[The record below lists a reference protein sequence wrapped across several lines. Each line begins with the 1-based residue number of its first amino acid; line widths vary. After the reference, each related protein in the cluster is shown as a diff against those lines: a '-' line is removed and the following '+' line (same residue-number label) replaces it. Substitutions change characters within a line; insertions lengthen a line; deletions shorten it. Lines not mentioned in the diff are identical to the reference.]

1 MAKKEIL
8 SLVTA
13 SLLVATLVG
22 CGSSCRPG
30 TDCSDTG
37 GPIDANE
44 TIGSIDVTVSDAY
57 VYEASVTKG
66 GVLFNTANGPIYS
79 WSDTIEAAFKSVGG
93 ANDTNGNGMAD
104 AEDPIAPNMEAKAGS
119 KNINPFTT
127 LEASGI
133 TLDAINE
140 KYGIALT
147 TTDVDVTKEDLS
159 VYKAAAKASL
169 ELSYSQTNGGQ
180 IPSDENTNCEVIKGC
195 ISNHEQIT
203 PCRPAEV
210 IVCDDTNMTIEPEE
224 DLAHFP
230 ADLQAIFATIDAAE
244 NVAGVDVIV
253 KGKMGEYNGFF
264 AADSDVE
271 DTNQTTPIRP

>member
-8 SLVTA
+8 SLVAA
-13 SLLVATLVG
+13 SLLAASLTG

-30 TDCSDTG
+30 TDCSDTNG
-37 GPIDANE
+37 SVDTNV
-44 TIGSIDVTVSDAY
+44 TTGSIDVTVSDAY
-57 VYEASVTKG
+57 VYEADVTKG
-66 GVLFNTANGPIYS
+66 GVSFNTVNGAIYS
-79 WSDTIEAAFKSVGG
+79 WSDIVEAAFKSIGG

-104 AEDPIAPNMEAKAGS
+104 AEDPIAPSMEAKAGS
-119 KNINPFTT
+119 SNINPFTT

-133 TLDAINE
+133 TLDAINA

-147 TTDVDVTKEDLS
+147 TTDVDVTKEELS
-159 VYKAAAKASL
+159 VYKAAAKAGL

-180 IPSDENTNCEVIKGC
+180 IPGNGNTNCEVIKGC

-203 PCRPAEV
+203 PCRPTEV
-210 IVCDDTNMTIEPEE
+210 IVCDDTNMTFEPEE

-230 ADLQAIFATIDAAE
+230 ADLQAIFASIDTAE
-244 NVAGVDVIV
+244 NAAGVDAVV

-264 AADSDVE
+264 AANDDVA